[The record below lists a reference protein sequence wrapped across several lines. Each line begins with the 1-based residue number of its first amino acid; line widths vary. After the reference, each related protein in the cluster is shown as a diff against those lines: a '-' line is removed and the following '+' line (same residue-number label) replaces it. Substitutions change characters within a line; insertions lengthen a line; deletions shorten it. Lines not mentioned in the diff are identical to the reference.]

1 LICVQEYKGKNCE
14 EVKVKTCRERPCLN
28 EGTCIDVP
36 LSSGDAGAERY
47 RCDCPQGYEGKNCD
61 YQIDYC
67 VKLNVH
73 CQNGGSCK
81 SDFSSFV
88 SWIFCCKLFFCTD
101 NRISFAGSS
110 ILFRITFPDLMSV
123 FHGTAQS

>member
-1 LICVQEYKGKNCE
+1 VFQEYKGKNCE

-28 EGTCIDVP
+28 EGTCIDV
-36 LSSGDAGAERY
+36 LNGESSERY
-47 RCDCPQGYEGKNCD
+47 RCDCPQGYEGKNCES
-61 YQIDYC
+61 QIDYC

-88 SWIFCCKLFFCTD
+88 SRIFILI
-101 NRISFAGSS
+101 NRGLYIYISPKTIFIS
-110 ILFRITFPDLMSV
+110 LPPFP
-123 FHGTAQS
+123 